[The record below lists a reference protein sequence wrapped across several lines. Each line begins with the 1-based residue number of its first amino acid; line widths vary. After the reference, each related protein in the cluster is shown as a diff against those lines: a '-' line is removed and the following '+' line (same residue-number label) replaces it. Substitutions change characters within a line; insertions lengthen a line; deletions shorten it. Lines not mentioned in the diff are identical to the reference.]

1 MLLGVLSHL
10 SLFWV
15 DMVMV
20 LSTKQSVVVVQSL
33 IESDK
38 GFVLN
43 VSATLSNLAVGL
55 GRLLS
60 IYEQPNLRSIIR
72 MSFIMRSTEES
83 VCILSAETVDLKNS
97 ILFSVPLALLA
108 GAITVILPEAYSK
121 VKSFSQQKW
130 Q

>member
-1 MLLGVLSHL
+1 MLLGVLPPL

-20 LSTKQSVVVVQSL
+20 LSTKQCVVVVQSL

-43 VSATLSNLAVGL
+43 VSATLRNLAVGL

-83 VCILSAETVDLKNS
+83 VCILTAETVDLKNS